1 MVIAVDSRGQLLS
14 TEVARSSGR
23 PLLDERAVAI
33 VRNAAPFGNFTPPM
47 RAQADQIVVVT
58 RFSFSR
64 DDTLGTQVMAAVQG
78 KP

>member
-1 MVIAVDSRGQLLS
+1 
-14 TEVARSSGR
+14 
-23 PLLDERAVAI
+23 LLDEHAVAI

-58 RFSFSR
+58 RFNFSR
-64 DDTLGTQVMAAVQG
+64 DDTLGAQVMAAVQG

>member
-1 MVIAVDSRGQLLS
+1 
-14 TEVARSSGR
+14 
-23 PLLDERAVAI
+23 
-33 VRNAAPFGNFTPPM
+33 M

>member
-1 MVIAVDSRGQLLS
+1 MVITVDNQGQLLS
-14 TEVARSSGR
+14 TEVARSSGK

-33 VRNAAPFGNFTPPM
+33 VRNAAPFGNFNRKM

-58 RFSFSR
+58 RFNFSR
-64 DDTLGTQVMAAVQG
+64 DDTLATRMLASEPA